1 MNHKRLFIP
10 GPSEVRPEILQA
22 MATPQIGHRSKE
34 YTNLHTRCVEK
45 LQTFFGTKEGNI
57 LIWTCSSS
65 GIMEGAARNTCAK
78 KCACFING
86 AFSKRWSQLIEANGI
101 EIVKYNV
108 DMGKAIK
115 PEMVKE
121 VLDANPDVDAITVV
135 WNETSTGVMSPIPE
149 IGAMMQKDYP
159 NVMFLVDAVSAMAGI
174 KIEPANLGIDV
185 VLAGVQKAFAL
196 PAGLTIS
203 WVSDKAIKKAETIKF
218 RGGYIDFIAQ
228 LARQKKNM
236 QTPSTPSV
244 AHMFALDKQLDF
256 ILAEGDARY
265 ERHLAL
271 AKRVRKYVEEKW
283 EPYTEKGFESNTVT
297 NIANNRGISIAKLNA
312 ALGKEYLVI
321 SNGYGELKEKC
332 FRIAHMGDTQM
343 WEIEGLLQAIERTI
357 EKYGDELLP
366 DKK

>member
-1 MNHKRLFIP
+1 M
-10 GPSEVRPEILQA
+10 
-22 MATPQIGHRSKE
+22 
-34 YTNLHTRCVEK
+34 
-45 LQTFFGTKEGNI
+45 FGTTEGHV

-65 GIMEGAARNTCAK
+65 GVMEGAARNTCAK

-86 AFSKRWSQLIEANGI
+86 AFSKRWFQLVEANGI
-101 EIVKYNV
+101 ETVVKKV

-159 NVMFLVDAVSAMAGI
+159 DVMFLVDAVSCMAGI
-174 KIEPANLGIDV
+174 KIEPAKLGIDV

-203 WVSDKAIKKAETIKF
+203 WVSERAVKKAETIKF
-218 RGGYIDFIAQ
+218 RGGYIDFVAQ

-244 AHMFALDKQLDF
+244 AHMFALDKQMDF
-256 ILAEGDARY
+256 ILSEGDTRY

-271 AKRVRKYVEEKW
+271 AKVVRKYAEEKW
-283 EPYTEKGFESNTVT
+283 APYTEKGYESNTVT
-297 NIANNRGISIAKLNA
+297 NIANNRGISIEKLNA
-312 ALGKEYLVI
+312 ALGGEFLMI
-321 SNGYGELKEKC
+321 SNGYGDLKEKC
-332 FRIAHMGDTQM
+332 LRIAHMGDTQM
-343 WEIEGLLQAIERTI
+343 WEIEGLLQTIERII
-357 EKYGDELLP
+357 EEYGDKLLP
-366 DKK
+366 D

>member
-10 GPSEVRPEILQA
+10 GPTEVRAEILQA
-22 MATPQIGHRSKE
+22 MATPQVGHRSKE
-34 YTNLHTRCVEK
+34 YTKLHTECVEK
-45 LQTFFGTKEGNI
+45 LQTFFGTKKGHV

-65 GIMEGAARNTCAK
+65 GVMEGAARNTCAK
-78 KCACFING
+78 KCACFVNG
-86 AFSKRWSQLIEANGI
+86 AFSKRWAELIEANGI
-101 EIVKYNV
+101 EVVRHKV

-115 PEMVKE
+115 REMVKE

-135 WNETSTGVMSPIPE
+135 WNETSTGVMSPILE
-149 IGAMMQKDYP
+149 IGEMMKTDYP

-174 KIEPANLGIDV
+174 KISPENSGIDV

-203 WVSDKAIKKAETIKF
+203 WVSERAIDKAETIKF

-228 LARQKKNM
+228 LARQDKNM

-244 AHMFALDKQLDF
+244 AHMFGLNKQMDF
-256 ILAEGDARY
+256 ILSEGDARF
-265 ERHLAL
+265 ERHLEM
-271 AKRVRKYVEEKW
+271 AKVVRKYAEEKW
-283 EPYTEKGFESNTVT
+283 EPYTEKGFESNTVS

-312 ALGKEYLVI
+312 ALGKEFLMI
-321 SNGYGELKEKC
+321 SNGYGDLKEKC

-357 EKYGDELLP
+357 EKYGDEL
-366 DKK
+366 KA